1 MTIRGLNSR
10 TPSSITP
17 SISPPITSPIASR
30 IASRSRAALRL
41 LLVAG
46 AALALLAVVAAPA
59 SAGTGRHSR
68 VKVLATILTG
78 ENETAA
84 GDADGIGVA
93 VLRLR
98 PATGQICYLIAVARL
113 DTVVA
118 AHIHR
123 APAGTNG
130 PVIVPL
136 TAPVSGFVKDC
147 ATADL
152 LGRGN
157 FGRFERPD
165 ADTLRVHFRT

>member
-1 MTIRGLNSR
+1 
-10 TPSSITP
+10 
-17 SISPPITSPIASR
+17 
-30 IASRSRAALRL
+30 
-41 LLVAG
+41 VAG

-59 SAGTGRHSR
+59 NAGTGRHSR

-93 VLRLR
+93 VLRFR

-136 TAPVSGFVKDC
+136 TAPVSGVVKDC
-147 ATADL
+147 ATADPAL
-152 LGRGN
+152 AAEIVANPAGFYVNVHTDVFPGGAVRGQ
-157 FGRFERPD
+157 
-165 ADTLRVHFRT
+165 LR